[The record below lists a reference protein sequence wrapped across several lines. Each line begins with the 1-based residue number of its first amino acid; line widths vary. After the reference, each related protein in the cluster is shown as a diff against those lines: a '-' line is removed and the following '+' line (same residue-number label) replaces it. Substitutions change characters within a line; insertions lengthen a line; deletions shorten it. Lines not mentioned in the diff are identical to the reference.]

1 MKKSDL
7 MERQFLSL
15 KDAAQLF
22 KRKEEEIMVYVE
34 SGVIPPAAYCYPL
47 NFGDGKE
54 IAFFPKK
61 LEAAITAIP
70 KEKPVIPKT
79 KK

>member
-1 MKKSDL
+1 MKKSDF
-7 MERQFLSL
+7 MERQFISL
-15 KDAAQLF
+15 KDAAALF

-34 SGVIPPAAYCYPL
+34 SGKIPADAYCYPVR
-47 NFGDGKE
+47 FGDGKE

-61 LEAAITAIP
+61 LEETIAAIP